1 MVFCEQYTNSKS
13 VEFIQFASA
22 LVFGSHHA
30 HDLRTEFQIDLYPQ
44 TGIFAICS
52 IRIFDIDCHSLNNFR
67 KTDSWIGHSDRT
79 EANSNLTI
87 SLVLLPSE
95 MESTGKSTRS
105 QLFPIGNIFF
115 PMRAF
120 LGIVSVFYKMCG
132 IVFLKF
138 IWFHRSKYHWP
149 WFGLDW
155 FGLVWHDFVWNEKS
169 AYAHQKKTNL
179 IMNPSTSQFWI
190 QHSEFPSDHNEN

>member
-95 MESTGKSTRS
+95 MESTGESTRS

-138 IWFHRSKYHWP
+138 IWFHRSK
-149 WFGLDW
+149 LAVIW
-155 FGLVWHDFVWNEKS
+155 FGLVWFSLAWFRLEWKKRLRAPEKNKFNNES
-169 AYAHQKKTNL
+169 VDISILNTTFG
-179 IMNPSTSQFWI
+179 ISFRS
-190 QHSEFPSDHNEN
+190 